1 MARGSDGNYF
11 LAALLPG
18 LLLAANATLSR
29 VRGVART
36 AVLACIPA
44 FALFQ
49 AAYAFASAGWATGT
63 RAFDFDLARNW
74 HDSRAVRWPT
84 LRLAG
89 MEKIG
94 RHLKEL
100 RASTLTVGY
109 ATEPASFWLPTRFE
123 NLLAISYSRP
133 EFVETEAGL
142 EGFLRD
148 QHIEGLVLPPPA
160 VARRN
165 TPTCRSPSPPWRRAS
180 SASPASCASTTAITT
195 CSISALGAHG
205 EPPRLAGSP
214 LEHATQEATRGG
226 ADARARQP
234 GEVDRGRDDE
244 PERHGRA
251 EGASSA
257 QCRNES
263 DRDQAREQPAG
274 EPWDRA
280 ASGPGRMRDGLCAGG
295 GGR

>member
-1 MARGSDGNYF
+1 MPIARRSAMARGSDGNYF

-123 NLLAISYSRP
+123 PAGHLLFAPGIRRDGGGPRGLSSRP
-133 EFVETEAGL
+133 AHRGTRAAATGRRAKEYAHVPL
-142 EGFLRD
+142 
-148 QHIEGLVLPPPA
+148 A
-160 VARRN
+160 VAAVAARLERE
-165 TPTCRSPSPPWRRAS
+165 PGVVRIDDRDYYLLDL
-180 SASPASCASTTAITT
+180 SAW
-195 CSISALGAHG
+195 
-205 EPPRLAGSP
+205 
-214 LEHATQEATRGG
+214 
-226 ADARARQP
+226 RAR
-234 GEVDRGRDDE
+234 
-244 PERHGRA
+244 
-251 EGASSA
+251 
-257 QCRNES
+257 
-263 DRDQAREQPAG
+263 
-274 EPWDRA
+274 
-280 ASGPGRMRDGLCAGG
+280 
-295 GGR
+295 